1 MKTDKNQAEFFG
13 RASNLYLA
21 EFFGRDTL
29 IYIVLVWVESRAN
42 KD

>member
-29 IYIVLVWVESRAN
+29 IYIVLV
-42 KD
+42 